1 MRLGPL
7 TRGRVIRRLHALT
20 SLMSDR
26 GRAVC
31 RSLHA
36 EYPAALDEAMTARMH
51 RDVDDLE
58 NAAGGVARDPS

>member
-1 MRLGPL
+1 
-7 TRGRVIRRLHALT
+7 
-20 SLMSDR
+20 MSDR